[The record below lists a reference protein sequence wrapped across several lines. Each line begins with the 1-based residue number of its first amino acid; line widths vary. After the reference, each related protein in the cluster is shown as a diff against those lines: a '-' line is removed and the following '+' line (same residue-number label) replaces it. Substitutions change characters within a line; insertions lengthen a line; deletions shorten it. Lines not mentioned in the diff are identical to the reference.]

1 MLTGKRERERGGAG
15 ENGVAGGG
23 GGGGGCERGS
33 GMNRSPAAYL
43 YMISAYSLTSLH

>member
-1 MLTGKRERERGGAG
+1 MGRERMVLR
-15 ENGVAGGG
+15 GGG